1 MFSKTHSPAY
11 MRCDFLGFNLI
22 TALKE
27 DTFDYW
33 SCCEWMQLPK
43 QKCEWCA
50 FCNNIDDWLK
60 GRGLTSLYFGFP
72 CMYSV
77 SFNRVT
83 SSLPNIF
90 ISQGTNSIVQVMT
103 PRDLLTNQV
112 VSQTLWS
119 EFKPV
124 TLWKKKKGG
133 LNHIIM
139 EMSPDPITTHYY
151 MNHCNIV
158 ASMHTTI
165 DIEINSQVLTDTHRS
180 KGQKYKLEE
189 TLETGLEIRGTQ

>member
-1 MFSKTHSPAY
+1 MDFSTVLNSGCTYPSTSKQIFGRSVFQHCWDQKMFSKTHSTAY

-43 QKCEWCA
+43 QKCERCA

-60 GRGLTSLYFGFP
+60 GRGLTTLYFGFP

-124 TLWKKKKGG
+124 TLWKQKKKG
-133 LNHIIM
+133 LTTSSWRWAPIQLPHTIIW
-139 EMSPDPITTHYY
+139 TT
-151 MNHCNIV
+151 V
-158 ASMHTTI
+158 T
-165 DIEINSQVLTDTHRS
+165 
-180 KGQKYKLEE
+180 
-189 TLETGLEIRGTQ
+189 